1 MSGITLPLRT
11 AILRHIFHG
20 DEMPTPPL
28 ALYVAAFTAA
38 GEVSAADT
46 GYARVRVAA
55 REGWT
60 EPDELGAVANTDWI
74 DFAPATGSYS
84 GQVVRYE
91 LYDAAA
97 GGTSWASAT
106 LPEPVAIIR
115 NDQLRIKP
123 GALTF
128 TLRERSEEAAS

>member
-11 AILRHIFHG
+11 AFLRHVFHG
-20 DEMPTPPL
+20 DAIPDPPL
-28 ALYVAAFTAA
+28 ALYVPAFTAE

-84 GQVVRYE
+84 GLVVRYE
-91 LYDAAA
+91 LFDAAA
-97 GGTSWASAT
+97 GGTSWARAP

-123 GALTF
+123 GSMTF
-128 TLRERSEEAAS
+128 TLRERREEAAP